1 METKTQFL
9 RHVQQIIA
17 KAIETVDAEIG
28 LSHVA
33 LSAETLNI
41 QRIYNLSNFFLFF
54 FLKKRLFC
62 VLKNCNRVA
71 KLTNYICNEDCS

>member
-9 RHVQQIIA
+9 RHVQQIVA

-54 FLKKRLFC
+54 LKKKKTLLC
-62 VLKNCNRVA
+62 VK
-71 KLTNYICNEDCS
+71 KL